1 MNSISKE
8 PKLIKITQ
16 QLSNAIIINGEL
28 CIANTTEAYTVI
40 NPATLKEI
48 GKLAICTLEEVNA
61 ATNAAKV
68 AQPKWA
74 KLPVNIRGSLVR
86 EAAQRINNQVQLL
99 SELISFETGKA
110 LKTESLVEANLVAD
124 IFNYYAGLALEIK
137 GETIPYDPNILT
149 LTLREPIGVIGAIL
163 PWNVPLMLMATKVAP
178 ALVAGNTV
186 VLKPS
191 PEASFCVLKAVEL
204 MNQILP
210 PGVLNVITG
219 AGDTGKELVNHPEI
233 KKITFT
239 GSVDTGRA
247 VYQASANKIIPVTLE
262 LGGKSPII
270 VCDDADIDNTA
281 QRIIE
286 GMRFTRQGQSCTAAS
301 RILVHKKLYKKIVD
315 AVLEKLNKLN
325 IGDPLD
331 QATDIGTIIS
341 QRQFDKINYFLNIA
355 EQDPNLTLYYACN
368 LPKEEYLKN
377 GLYLRPCLI
386 TGIKNTHELCQKE
399 IFGPVTTLIEWENFD
414 EAIQMANNTEF
425 GLAAGIFTQDITR
438 ALQAAH
444 RLEAGF
450 VQINQ
455 YQVFRPSMPF
465 GGFKHSGI
473 GKEASARA
481 MIDNFTK
488 EKTVLINMNNATDT

>member
-1 MNSISKE
+1 MNTISKE
-8 PKLIKITQ
+8 PELIKITQ
-16 QLSNAIIINGEL
+16 QLSKTIIINGKL
-28 CIANTTEAYTVI
+28 LTANTTETYAVI

-48 GKLAICTLEEVNA
+48 GKLAICTQKEVND
-61 ATNAAKV
+61 ATHAAKL
-68 AQPKWA
+68 AQPIWA
-74 KLPVNIRGSLVR
+74 KLPANKRSTLVR
-86 EAAQRINNQVQLL
+86 DAAQRMNEHVQLL
-99 SELISFETGKA
+99 AELISFETGKA
-110 LKTESLVEANLVAD
+110 IKTESLVEAKLIPE
-124 IFNYYAGLALEIK
+124 IFDYYAGLALEIK
-137 GETIPYDPNILT
+137 GETIPYDPTILT
-149 LTLREPIGVIGAIL
+149 LTLREPIGVVGAII

-210 PGVLNVITG
+210 AGVLNVITG
-219 AGDTGKELVNHPEI
+219 AGDTGKALVNHPEI
-233 KKITFT
+233 KKVSFT
-239 GSVDTGRA
+239 GSVESGRS
-247 VYQASANKIIPVTLE
+247 VYQGSATKIIPVTLE
-262 LGGKSPII
+262 LGGKSPLI
-270 VCDDADIDNTA
+270 VCEDADIDNTA

-301 RILVHKKLYKKIVD
+301 RILVHKKLYNQIVD
-315 AVLEKLNKLN
+315 IVIEKLNKLK

-331 QATDIGTIIS
+331 EATDIGSIIS

-355 EQDPNLTLYYACN
+355 EQDPNLTIHYACD
-368 LPKEEYLKN
+368 LPKEDYLKK
-377 GLYLRPCLI
+377 GLFLRPCLI

-399 IFGPVTTLIEWENFD
+399 IFGPVTTIIEWENFED
-414 EAIQMANNTEF
+414 AIQMANDTEF
-425 GLAAGIFTQDITR
+425 GLAAGIFTQNITR

-488 EKTVLINMNNATDT
+488 EKTVLINMNSQTKI